1 MKNDEDMEKKQF
13 YRSQFFSVKKSIMA
27 DKSHVRWDVMDKFIR
42 SFGEKFVV
50 YEAVPLNEELILAY
64 HNGKYYGAWDV
75 KQKIGWAIN
84 LSGQGV
90 LVPKLYAEGG
100 KIPKTVFTKDGVEV
114 EEHSDKYIGHIFYD
128 ADGGK
133 YRCIGY
139 FPKLDDCV
147 YLDLQKDIEVVG
159 CMDGFYFNDP
169 TQAVAKG
176 GSMAAG
182 GHVGEPKYKIGD
194 NTKLGKITD
203 VRIGE
208 SVKQSTRQIGFE
220 PRKRYE
226 YHISNDWY
234 NEGQVEQYFESGSMA
249 TGVHK
254 VITFSNSSHTSTKER
269 NRQAWKELNE
279 KLLNDKR
286 NPLYNEFQREDILL
300 DTTDGEG
307 YIPIVYSSMLHPNY
321 VSETK
326 IKKFLE
332 YLKGFVSMD
341 AYVYI
346 GDYNYKFNN
355 YLKPTPSDE
364 KYSSGGEMATGGGVG
379 DLEKELRKLQR
390 DLNSS
395 RLLTY
400 VEGDKS
406 EGEMARKRERDVK
419 LARFNEVLR
428 LLGEKD
434 KKSSGGSTPLTA
446 KEYFQSLNLA
456 ELPGKTSNYITTE
469 VLPDNDIDLLDNT
482 DEDFIEVKNYI
493 AANHPK
499 ALPTYKEPAS
509 ELTKQD
515 YSAVIDGMKIML
527 QATKGTE
534 KKSIKEAIDGL
545 KIMMELTTKL

>member
-13 YRSQFFSVKKSIMA
+13 YRSQFLVVKKSIMA
-27 DKSHVRWDVMDKFIR
+27 DKSHVEWNNTDSFIH
-42 SFGEKFVV
+42 SFGKKFVV

-75 KQKIGWAIN
+75 KQNIGWAIK
-84 LSGQGV
+84 LSGHGV

-114 EEHSDKYIGHIFYD
+114 EEHSDKYKGHIFYD

-139 FPKLDDCV
+139 LPRIDDCV

-249 TGVHK
+249 TG
-254 VITFSNSSHTSTKER
+254 
-269 NRQAWKELNE
+269 
-279 KLLNDKR
+279 
-286 NPLYNEFQREDILL
+286 
-300 DTTDGEG
+300 
-307 YIPIVYSSMLHPNY
+307 
-321 VSETK
+321 
-326 IKKFLE
+326 
-332 YLKGFVSMD
+332 
-341 AYVYI
+341 
-346 GDYNYKFNN
+346 
-355 YLKPTPSDE
+355 
-364 KYSSGGEMATGGGVG
+364 GGVG

-406 EGEMARKRERDVK
+406 EGEMARKRERDAK

-499 ALPTYKEPAS
+499 ALPTYKEPAP

-515 YSAVIDGMKIML
+515 YSAVIDGMKLML
-527 QATKGTE
+527 QATKGQE
-534 KKSIKEAIDGL
+534 RKNINEVLAGL
-545 KIMMELTTKL
+545 KIMKDLVQREREQT